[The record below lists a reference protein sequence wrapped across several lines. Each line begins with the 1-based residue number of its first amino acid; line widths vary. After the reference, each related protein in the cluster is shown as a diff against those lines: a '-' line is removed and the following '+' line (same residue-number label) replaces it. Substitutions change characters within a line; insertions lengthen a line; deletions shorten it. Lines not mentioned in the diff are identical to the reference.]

1 MTFTTIQFLTRA
13 HEIRLSDVILT
24 NTKLKGS
31 NYGKKSFSVKVRY
44 YYFFIFKKE
53 K

>member
-1 MTFTTIQFLTRA
+1 MTFTIQFLARA

-44 YYFFIFKKE
+44 YFFIFKKE